1 MTEKTSTS
9 LEQCHECQTKRT
21 DE

>member
-9 LEQCHECQTKRT
+9 LEQCHECQTKRS